1 MASFLYSGRDF
12 WDQRY
17 HLDPQ
22 PFDWYCR
29 LGHNP
34 FKSALLQTMRP
45 ADRTLILG
53 SGTSRLAEELWA
65 ENFKQLHKC
74 ATRSARARVPVI
86 DPCPLP
92 SHAVWTSRRCASGC
106 SPSGTLSSA

>member
-1 MASFLYSGRDF
+1 MSELRYFTDTGAST
-12 WDQRY
+12 Y

-74 ATRSARARVPVI
+74 ATRSARAR
-86 DPCPLP
+86 
-92 SHAVWTSRRCASGC
+92 ASR
-106 SPSGTLSSA
+106 